1 MLNIHISID
10 DEEKVRQA
18 QAELD
23 AYSSNPD
30 HDGGCLMTFLSE
42 LAEKYGGKL
51 VFAEKPVV
59 H

>member
-1 MLNIHISID
+1 MLSIEID
-10 DEEKVRQA
+10 IEDEEKVLQA
-18 QAELD
+18 QAEME

-30 HDGGCLMTFLSE
+30 YDARCLMTFLSE

-51 VFAEKPVV
+51 VFAGKPVV